1 MLLESFRG
9 REDFLWCPLINNKP
23 QILIWCY
30 HNCLINSSSLASPNT
45 AGLSKQPGAL
55 WEGEDGN
62 KILYFSLAGPWG
74 AQVGRTVLP
83 PYPFSAPFSIKL
95 TLRSKLCPVQST
107 AKNNRTVTHHKQKN
121 KQSWPNQNFLLP
133 SELSSLSSCLQMVF
147 GLLFLTSHCPVS
159 VRCLHPSGKAGIWG
173 AASALGW
180 AVTPTVP
187 FPAGQ
192 QVEGKPD
199 YLRGIAREEL
209 GKKNPHQRSTVLF
222 WI

>member
-1 MLLESFRG
+1 MDALPHRIMLKFIVGDMLLESFRG

-107 AKNNRTVTHHKQKN
+107 AKNNRTVTHHKQTN
-121 KQSWPNQNFLLP
+121 KAD
-133 SELSSLSSCLQMVF
+133 
-147 GLLFLTSHCPVS
+147 LTRIFSFQVNS
-159 VRCLHPSGKAGIWG
+159 VH
-173 AASALGW
+173 
-180 AVTPTVP
+180 
-187 FPAGQ
+187 
-192 QVEGKPD
+192 
-199 YLRGIAREEL
+199 
-209 GKKNPHQRSTVLF
+209 
-222 WI
+222 